1 MPYEYILTG
10 PRAAGTQAEM
20 IAASYKI
27 LHISTGDMFRE
38 AVEKGTDMGRKA
50 GEFMKAGQLVPDD
63 VTIGIVAER
72 LAQPDCE
79 QGFLLDGFPRT
90 IKQAE
95 ALDDILTGLS
105 QTLHAVINIA
115 VPDEVLIERM
125 TGRLTCSGCKTIY
138 HRTFQ
143 PPQVE
148 GVCDKC
154 GSSLQQRGDDTAV
167 DTAKNRLAVY
177 KKQTNP
183 LLEYYKQKNL
193 LVNVNGQRSKDEVF
207 AEIRQNL
214 EAIQ

>member
-1 MPYEYILTG
+1 MN
-10 PRAAGTQAEM
+10 RV
-20 IAASYKI
+20 
-27 LHISTGDMFRE
+27 STGW
-38 AVEKGTDMGRKA
+38 
-50 GEFMKAGQLVPDD
+50 
-63 VTIGIVAER
+63 I
-72 LAQPDCE
+72 
-79 QGFLLDGFPRT
+79 PRT